1 MRILVILLLL
11 LVLKPVLA
19 SEGSLVDYR
28 LGSGDLINI
37 VVFGEQ
43 DLSLEVRL
51 SDAGTV
57 SYPFL
62 GELKVKGLTSRD
74 LEHLL
79 TEGLKGDYLVE
90 PRINVSVAE
99 YRQFFIAGEVA
110 SPGGFEYSPGLTLRK
125 AIALAGGFTE
135 RASKSKMYVIAGS
148 GNEKGNDNK
157 VQMSLSDLVK
167 PGDTITIQGRGLPH
181 MRSSRGRGSVTVL
194 LKLEIPNKISKTLKN
209 KLVKL
214 RDDIKISSST
224 LEESITEE
232 ANKRR
237 GK

>member
-11 LVLKPVLA
+11 LVLNPVLA
-19 SEGSLVDYR
+19 SEDSLVDYR

-99 YRQFFIAGEVA
+99 YCQFFIAGEVA

-167 PGDTITIQGRGLPH
+167 PGDTITIEQ
-181 MRSSRGRGSVTVL
+181 SFF
-194 LKLEIPNKISKTLKN
+194 
-209 KLVKL
+209 
-214 RDDIKISSST
+214 
-224 LEESITEE
+224 
-232 ANKRR
+232 
-237 GK
+237 

>member
-1 MRILVILLLL
+1 EIPHIDDKILKI
-11 LVLKPVLA
+11 
-19 SEGSLVDYR
+19 
-28 LGSGDLINI
+28 
-37 VVFGEQ
+37 
-43 DLSLEVRL
+43 
-51 SDAGTV
+51 
-57 SYPFL
+57 
-62 GELKVKGLTSRD
+62 KVPT
-74 LEHLL
+74 
-79 TEGLKGDYLVE
+79 
-90 PRINVSVAE
+90 
-99 YRQFFIAGEVA
+99 
-110 SPGGFEYSPGLTLRK
+110 
-125 AIALAGGFTE
+125 
-135 RASKSKMYVIAGS
+135 
-148 GNEKGNDNK
+148 
-157 VQMSLSDLVK
+157 MSK

>member
-11 LVLKPVLA
+11 LVLNPVLA
-19 SEGSLVDYR
+19 SEDSLVDYR

-37 VVFGEQ
+37 VVFGES

-167 PGDTITIQGRGLPH
+167 PGDTITIEQ
-181 MRSSRGRGSVTVL
+181 SFF
-194 LKLEIPNKISKTLKN
+194 
-209 KLVKL
+209 
-214 RDDIKISSST
+214 
-224 LEESITEE
+224 
-232 ANKRR
+232 
-237 GK
+237 